1 MDNAITQS
9 RVYISIK
16 NCFANNNN
24 ETRKEAEQF
33 IVFKKKDNPEIFLK
47 ELFSLINSLRNNN
60 TINTTEKLQMK
71 QMCLIIIKNIVNEN
85 DTWFKINFTAQ
96 NKIKQILYDNMR
108 KDQEDIKF
116 LSMILSTIAYKEY
129 QGGNPSLIE
138 NFIQLIRGDNNQINF
153 GYILLIKFFLESL
166 GDNKTISAFIVN
178 SLYDNILQ
186 IFNEYHNN
194 GNLNQEFNDIIQN
207 LLSVY
212 NLLIPFLHVKF
223 KNQDVKIFP
232 IIIDILRKSYIDIN
246 KIEIIKCCLFTISE
260 TISLY
265 YLAIQKLIPQI
276 TSLLNEIIKTSN
288 NSTIILSCVDIYC
301 LLGDNELKK
310 ETSISRHIISIS
322 QDLSTLLLETLL
334 SHTQVVLPEMSEWSI
349 SKSICYFLSYLV
361 RLYPDNYLV
370 EKLLIFVSS
379 HFNDENE
386 TQRYVS
392 MIVLSCCLET
402 SHKNILETILKNEI
416 LNLIEK
422 VNDTNQVLSY
432 TMSWLL
438 GKISEMVP
446 TLYERSKFYLII
458 PTLVNMISNHGLDAK
473 TRINISIVLGNLI
486 SYYGDEKTVNKA
498 NSFISYYKLFINNF
512 LDDSVKEANIKNNL
526 SFYLIRI
533 IMNVV
538 QYSSLDFQDRLLIFL
553 GSVLDKYIQII
564 EMTGGLNFLKLEEN
578 LCLVINQIFNKIIRK
593 VDLIL
598 CKKVYNAIMMS
609 FKKRNSAYESGM
621 LCLFNIIILLH
632 SNEEPNYMM
641 DDNITCNIADF
652 FYYLKQSINININK
666 DNDLLIN
673 SSILTINNLCWIKS
687 NYLQEYSH
695 DILDCIFGI
704 LNSPHVL
711 HETKLMAISL
721 IGDMC
726 LNIPVLLE
734 QNIEKIIPLLFSAF
748 DMIAGAQEN
757 EVSEYQNLLIT
768 LLETFSMIL
777 LSLQEKN
784 KERIIFIYIKQLIK
798 YINCFTEQKFSSD
811 VKDNLILLFGD
822 ILNLLG
828 ERIREFCNKEE
839 VYSICRKLN
848 NNSNDDY
855 FKWMNGTASRI
866 FME

>member
-9 RVYISIK
+9 RVYITIK
-16 NCFANNNN
+16 NCYANNNN

-33 IVFKKKDNPEIFLK
+33 ILFKKNDNPEIFLK
-47 ELFSLINSLRNNN
+47 ELFSLVNSLRNNN
-60 TINTTEKLQMK
+60 NINITEKLQMK
-71 QMCLIIIKNIVNEN
+71 QMCLILIKNIVNED
-85 DTWFKINFTAQ
+85 DTWFKISFTGQ
-96 NKIKQILYDNMR
+96 NEIKQILYDNIR

-116 LSMILSTIAYKEY
+116 LSMILAIIAYKEY

-138 NFIQLIRGDNNQINF
+138 NFIKLIRGDNNQINF

-166 GDNKTISAFIVN
+166 GDNKTISAFIVT
-178 SLYDNILQ
+178 SLYDILLQ
-186 IFNEYHNN
+186 IFKDYHMSNMGPEYNE
-194 GNLNQEFNDIIQN
+194 IIQN
-207 LLSVY
+207 VLNIY
-212 NLLIPFLHVKF
+212 NLLIPFLHQQF
-223 KNQDVKIFP
+223 KNQDIKIFP
-232 IIIDILRKSYIDIN
+232 IIIDILKNSYVDIN
-246 KIEIIKCCLFTISE
+246 KLDIVKYCLLTISE

-265 YLAIQKLIPQI
+265 YLTIQKLIPNI
-276 TSLLNEIIKTSN
+276 TPLLNELIKTSN
-288 NSTIILSCVDIYC
+288 NSDIILSCVDIYC

-310 ETSISRHIISIS
+310 ETNVSKHLISIS
-322 QDLSTLLLETLL
+322 QNLSTLLLETLL
-334 SHTQVVLPEMSEWSI
+334 CHTQVELPEMSEWSI
-349 SKSICYFLSYLV
+349 SKSICYFLSYMIQF
-361 RLYPDNYLV
+361 YPDEYLV

-386 TQRYVS
+386 TNRYVS

-402 SHKNILETILKNEI
+402 NHKNILETILKDEI

-422 VNDTNQVLSY
+422 VNDTNKVLSY

-446 TLYERSKFYLII
+446 ILFERSKFYVMI
-458 PTLVNMISNHGLDAK
+458 PTIVNMISNNELEPK
-473 TRINISIVLGNLI
+473 TRVNLSIVLGNLI

-498 NSFISYYKLFINNF
+498 NSFKSYYNLFLNNF
-512 LDDSVKEANIKNNL
+512 LDDSVKETNIKNNL

-538 QYSSLDFQDRLLIFL
+538 QYSSLDFQDHLLIFL
-553 GSVLDKYIQII
+553 GCVLDKYIQII
-564 EMTGGLNFLKLEEN
+564 EKTGGLNFLKLEEN

-632 SNEEPNYMM
+632 STEEPNNME
-641 DDNITCNIADF
+641 DDNIQCNIADF

-687 NYLQEYSH
+687 NYLQKYSH

-704 LNSPHVL
+704 LKSSFVL

-726 LNIPVLLE
+726 LNIPILLE

-748 DMIAGAQEN
+748 DMISTAHEN
-757 EVSEYQNLLIT
+757 ELSEYQNLLIT

-798 YINCFTEQKFSSD
+798 YINCFTDKKFSNV

-828 ERIREFCNKEE
+828 ERIREFCNKDE
-839 VYSICRKLN
+839 VYTICRKLN
-848 NNSNDDY
+848 NNSNDGY